1 MPERARAQDSR
12 LAKTCHGD
20 LQKGSEDWK
29 EVLPG
34 VRAGVYFIDSGE
46 FAEDSGDGEMSEP
59 QTNWVNEEDPV
70 KARLKYILDSPPH
83 DRGGFHT
90 ETVRTALEALAR
102 IEELEAQLAQEEAPS
117 PTDGALPKLPNLM
130 AEMRRIAR
138 AHHDGGGCLEEHCG
152 CPGSRLAGL
161 IRELQAEF
169 GGVVAERKAK

>member
-70 KARLKYILDSPPH
+70 KQRLKYILDSPPH
-83 DRGGFHT
+83 AKGGFHP

-102 IEELEAQLAQEEAPS
+102 IEELEAQLAEEEAPS
-117 PTDGALPKLPNLM
+117 PTDFSIGIEAINFCLSCLRAGCTADEILAAWPPKY
-130 AEMRRIAR
+130 RK
-138 AHHDGGGCLEEHCG
+138 
-152 CPGSRLAGL
+152 S
-161 IRELQAEF
+161 
-169 GGVVAERKAK
+169 GVVAEGKAK